1 MRRSPRFGDVKMLP
15 RVAAICFAAFV
26 IIWPAR
32 SGLDSGTLDAFSPAA
47 ALVPPAQNLVA
58 GPAQAEPDAK
68 IEAQVPPAQRDDAPA
83 KMTAFDPAEPTL
95 GPPPVAEPFGLA
107 AAAIADGDVLTKW
120 SGVEAEIRN
129 GNEILARC
137 RDDLAQCPAP
147 AKDFLSIVAQGRAQ
161 TGRARIGVINRAV
174 NLAIEPMSDLAQ
186 WGVPDRWSAPLETMT
201 THRGDCE
208 DYAIAKYVALT
219 AAGVAA
225 EDVKLVIVRN
235 TAANEDHAIVAV
247 RDDSTWIVL
256 DNRWLT
262 LVDDVAMSNAVPLFV
277 LDGAGVRKF
286 VPTAMSAARRTAVP
300 ASLGF

>member
-1 MRRSPRFGDVKMLP
+1 MRRSPRWFGDVKMLP
-15 RVAAICFAAFV
+15 RVAAVCFAAFV
-26 IIWPAR
+26 IVWPAR

-58 GPAQAEPDAK
+58 DAAQAEPSAK
-68 IEAQVPPAQRDDAPA
+68 IDGQIPTAMRDAALA
-83 KMTAFDPAEPTL
+83 KMAAFDPAEPAPA
-95 GPPPVAEPFGLA
+95 PPPVAEPFGLG
-107 AAAIADGDVLTKW
+107 AAAIANGNVVTKW
-120 SGVEAEIRN
+120 SGVEADIRD

-137 RDDLAQCPAP
+137 RDDMAQCPAP
-147 AKDFLSIVAQGRAQ
+147 AKDFLDIVAQGRAQ

-235 TAANEDHAIVAV
+235 TAANEDHAVVAV
-247 RDDSTWIVL
+247 RDDGVWIVL

-262 LVDDVAMSNAVPLFV
+262 LVDDVAMPNVVPLFV

-286 VPTAMSAARRTAVP
+286 APTAISAVRRTATP
-300 ASLGF
+300 ASL